1 MSLSVERHA
10 CFYEVALNVEHKP
23 LKKELYIYSPK
34 GLLGT
39 PY

>member
-1 MSLSVERHA
+1 MTVLDRH
-10 CFYEVALNVEHKP
+10 
-23 LKKELYIYSPK
+23 ELLRSPK